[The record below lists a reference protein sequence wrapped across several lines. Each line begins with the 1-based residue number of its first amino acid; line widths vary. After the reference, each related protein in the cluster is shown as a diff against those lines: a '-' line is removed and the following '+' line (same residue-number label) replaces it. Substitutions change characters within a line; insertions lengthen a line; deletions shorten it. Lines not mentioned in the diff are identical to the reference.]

1 MNPGAGQF
9 ILYQL
14 AEERTMEKVALELVL
29 AGYIGFCKEWGMETV
44 GRGKRESKDR
54 ATGTCRMCLAE
65 YE

>member
-1 MNPGAGQF
+1 
-9 ILYQL
+9 
-14 AEERTMEKVALELVL
+14 MEKVALELVL